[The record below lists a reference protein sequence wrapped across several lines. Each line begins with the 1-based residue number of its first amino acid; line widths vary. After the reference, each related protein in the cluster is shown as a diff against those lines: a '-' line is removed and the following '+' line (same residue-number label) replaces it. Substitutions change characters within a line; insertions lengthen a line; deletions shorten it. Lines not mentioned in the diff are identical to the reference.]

1 MKPQYTLRPAGESDR
16 SHARSPHHAAMR
28 QAVEAMWGW
37 DDARQDALFDRDLV
51 LTDRWIVQIGDRDV
65 GTVRVT
71 RGPAGFFLD
80 DIQILPDAQGRDLGT
95 TLIRAVQDEV
105 SAVDAPVDLRVNLSN
120 RRARELYE
128 RPGFVV
134 VGRTQ
139 THDLMRW
146 LPGSRA
152 R

>member
-1 MKPQYTLRPAGESDR
+1 
-16 SHARSPHHAAMR
+16 MR